1 MAEHEGLERA
11 GGQVEGLCRLNLARR
26 VGAMTKAVRNSA
38 RLTMT
43 PFGGAVCVPMA
54 ERRSES
60 TTTIRVKDVTIT
72 RMEGASARTVTSAT
86 S

>member
-1 MAEHEGLERA
+1 
-11 GGQVEGLCRLNLARR
+11 
-26 VGAMTKAVRNSA
+26 
-38 RLTMT
+38 MT

-60 TTTIRVKDVTIT
+60 TTTIRVKDVTMT
-72 RMEGASARTVTSAT
+72 RMEGASASTVTSAT